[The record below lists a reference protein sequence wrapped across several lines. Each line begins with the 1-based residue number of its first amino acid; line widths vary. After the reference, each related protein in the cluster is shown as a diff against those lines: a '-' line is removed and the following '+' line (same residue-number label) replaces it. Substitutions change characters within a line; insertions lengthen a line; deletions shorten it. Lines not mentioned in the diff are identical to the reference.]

1 MVCPQRFSSVT
12 ESICT
17 NYLENSYNITPIL
30 QHYNITPILQ
40 HYNITPILQHYNI
53 TPILQHLHWLLV
65 KYHIEFKILLLT
77 YKALSNLAPSY
88 LSDFLLHSYSYS
100 KIIFC
105 THSCS
110 PSNFTQLQWGFKPL
124 VMQVLIYGTHYHR
137 MCETVKVLLF
147 LNLALRA
154 IFLGTLCT
162 CNNDYCCLMLIVSL

>member
-17 NYLENSYNITPIL
+17 NYLENS
-30 QHYNITPILQ
+30 YNITPILQ

-88 LSDFLLHSYSYS
+88 LSYLTFFYTPTQYS

-110 PSNFTQLQWGFKPL
+110 PSNFTQLQWCFKPL

-137 MCETVKVLLF
+137 MCETVKVFLF
-147 LNLALRA
+147 LNLALRP
-154 IFLGTLCT
+154 IFLGRLFC
-162 CNNDYCCLMLIVSL
+162 DSLY